1 MDEIYRKVMVVL
13 FIVVLRTGLTEG
25 VEVGVNITSE
35 FLFEGSNAIDN
46 VLARFVVLFGEIL
59 VDSGGFY
66 FVF

>member
-13 FIVVLRTGLTEG
+13 FIVVFRTRLTEG

-35 FLFEGSNAIDN
+35 FLFEGSNAIDYM
-46 VLARFVVLFGEIL
+46 LARFEVLFGEIL

>member
-13 FIVVLRTGLTEG
+13 FIVVLRTRLTEG
-25 VEVGVNITSE
+25 VEVGVNVTSE
-35 FLFEGSNAIDN
+35 FLFEGSNTIDYM
-46 VLARFVVLFGEIL
+46 LARFVVLFGEIL

>member
-13 FIVVLRTGLTEG
+13 FIVVFCTRLTEG
-25 VEVGVNITSE
+25 VEVGVNVTSE
-35 FLFEGSNAIDN
+35 FLFKGSNAIYN
-46 VLARFVVLFGEIL
+46 MLARFVVLFGEIL

>member
-13 FIVVLRTGLTEG
+13 FIVVLCTGLTEG
-25 VEVGVNITSE
+25 VEVGVNVTSE
-35 FLFEGSNAIDN
+35 FLFEGSDAIDYM
-46 VLARFVVLFGEIL
+46 LARFVVLFGEIL